1 MVDDFAIFFLKNDY
15 RIHYWYISKDE
26 ALYLFFSKFLIET
39 KKVDNYI
46 MQVLFIFCKR

>member
-1 MVDDFAIFFLKNDY
+1 MILQFFFLKNDY

-26 ALYLFFSKFLIET
+26 ALYLFFSKKFLIET

-46 MQVLFIFCKR
+46 MQFLFIFCKR